1 MDDKE
6 ISWEIGVPILK
17 NKVLMRQ
24 IVLLFVLTFL
34 ITSTLMSIIFLT
46 QGDIKAIPIVV
57 LILFVVCLALFVL
70 VLIITIVIFKNRM
83 DLRYTLNEKGILYEM
98 IDRRGKN
105 INRIAIVL
113 GLLSRNPTTT
123 GSGLIAKSLEKS
135 FIDFRNVVSI
145 EPNDDDRIIL
155 LKNEWRTLIP
165 VYCNNDN
172 YQVVKEFILEHL
184 IKRDLAKTS
193 KQNPLPKYI
202 VISILT
208 IIMAIPPFTLPYPF
222 QINLFVPI
230 AILTFTLASIW
241 VTRVLSYITIAFT
254 IYVFISVIA
263 RLFQKTE
270 SVFFTRTYFWYELIS
285 SNDILMLILLFI
297 SLTYFIGISIYA
309 LKGKLPSML
318 ERDFI

>member
-1 MDDKE
+1 VDDKE

-34 ITSTLMSIIFLT
+34 ITSILMSIIFLT

-98 IDRRGKN
+98 NDRRGKN

-165 VYCNNDN
+165 VYCNSDN

-202 VISILT
+202 AISIFT
-208 IIMAIPPFTLPYPF
+208 IIMAIPLFTLPYPF

-241 VTRVLSYITIAFT
+241 IIRALSYITISFT

-309 LKGKLPSML
+309 LKGKLPSMF

>member
-1 MDDKE
+1 
-6 ISWEIGVPILK
+6 
-17 NKVLMRQ
+17 
-24 IVLLFVLTFL
+24 
-34 ITSTLMSIIFLT
+34 
-46 QGDIKAIPIVV
+46 
-57 LILFVVCLALFVL
+57 
-70 VLIITIVIFKNRM
+70 
-83 DLRYTLNEKGILYEM
+83 
-98 IDRRGKN
+98 
-105 INRIAIVL
+105 
-113 GLLSRNPTTT
+113 
-123 GSGLIAKSLEKS
+123 LIAKSLEKS

-165 VYCNNDN
+165 VYCNSDN

-202 VISILT
+202 AISIFT
-208 IIMAIPPFTLPYPF
+208 IIMAIPLFTLPYPF

-241 VTRVLSYITIAFT
+241 IIRALSYITISFT

-309 LKGKLPSML
+309 LKGKLPSMF

>member
-6 ISWEIGVPILK
+6 IGWEIGVPILK

-83 DLRYTLNEKGILYEM
+83 DLRYTLNEKGVLYEM

-113 GLLSRNPTTT
+113 GLLSRNPTTA

-184 IKRDLAKTS
+184 RKRDLAKTS
-193 KQNPLPKYI
+193 RQNPLPKYI

-208 IIMAIPPFTLPYPF
+208 IIMAIPLFTLPYPF
-222 QINLFVPI
+222 EINLFAPI

-241 VTRVLSYITIAFT
+241 IIRALSYITIAFT

-297 SLTYFIGISIYA
+297 SLTYFISISIYA

-318 ERDFI
+318 ERDLS